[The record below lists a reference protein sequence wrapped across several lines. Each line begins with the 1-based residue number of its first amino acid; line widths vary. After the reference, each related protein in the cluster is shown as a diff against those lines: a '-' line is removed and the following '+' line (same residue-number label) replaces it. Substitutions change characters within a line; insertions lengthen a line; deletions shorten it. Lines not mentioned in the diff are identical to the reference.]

1 MNTISPLRFHRTSLS
16 LRPRIYRKARAA
28 LLILRRN
35 GVVWSESE
43 LFSRIAK
50 VYLQRWRGNGLKSAT
65 SRRYN
70 ARISSQAY
78 VVRPWCV
85 DQMLYASLWER
96 TVHSG
101 QSVSRLVDFALRNF
115 LRSFLES
122 ILRTPMP
129 RHARAQRNAEYWR
142 ARYAQRRRTFPD
154 LFINYSC
161 VTRENAKGNL
171 EYVQRIEII
180 PKTGLSPG
188 DILYL
193 MRHTA

>member
-1 MNTISPLRFHRTSLS
+1 M
-16 LRPRIYRKARAA
+16 
-28 LLILRRN
+28 
-35 GVVWSESE
+35 
-43 LFSRIAK
+43 FSRLAK
-50 VYLQRWRGNGLKSAT
+50 EYLQRWRGNGLKSGT

-70 ARISSQAY
+70 ARIPSQVY
-78 VVRPWCV
+78 TVRPWYV
-85 DQMLYASLWER
+85 DQVLYASLWER

-101 QSVSRLVDFALRNF
+101 QSVSRVIDFALRNY
-115 LRSFLES
+115 LGSFLEG

-129 RHARAQRNAEYWR
+129 RCTRALRNAPYWEG
-142 ARYAQRRRTFPD
+142 RYARRRRKFPD

-161 VTRENAKGNL
+161 ATRENASGNL

-193 MRHTA
+193 IRHAA